1 MQTFGILAGLTAAS
15 IWGGMYVVS
24 KVVLDIIPPFTL
36 VSLRLILGTGCL
48 ALIITFRGG
57 FQVNRRQAIEAVAVG
72 FIGFGISIGLQFLG
86 TKLSTAA
93 NAALVTSASPT
104 FIFLFGIWV
113 LGEKITRG
121 RVLALVLA
129 TLGVLAVVDPRK
141 ALLGG
146 YAFYGNLALFGAAL
160 TWGLYSVLV
169 KRVSQGL
176 RTAEVSLFAFLGGL
190 LMSLPLTGMEIIKND
205 FGEITLPV
213 IIGVLYLGL
222 VSTALAMYLWNKS
235 LSLLEAGLVSIL
247 FFAQPIVG
255 VGLSAVFLGERL
267 ELAFWAG
274 ALLISAGLII
284 NSITQQ
290 VIGNGSEG

>member
-129 TLGVLAVVDPRK
+129 TLGVLAVVDPRN

>member
-1 MQTFGILAGLTAAS
+1 
-15 IWGGMYVVS
+15 
-24 KVVLDIIPPFTL
+24 
-36 VSLRLILGTGCL
+36 
-48 ALIITFRGG
+48 
-57 FQVNRRQAIEAVAVG
+57 
-72 FIGFGISIGLQFLG
+72 
-86 TKLSTAA
+86 
-93 NAALVTSASPT
+93 
-104 FIFLFGIWV
+104 
-113 LGEKITRG
+113 
-121 RVLALVLA
+121 
-129 TLGVLAVVDPRK
+129 
-141 ALLGG
+141 
-146 YAFYGNLALFGAAL
+146 L